1 MFTNLRQQNTIEYYF
16 FYQAVMLSILFLDL
30 EFQKILS
37 KIDFPFKHT
46 CFVKKH
52 FFKVK
57 DSL

>member
-1 MFTNLRQQNTIEYYF
+1 MFTNLRKQNTIEYYF

-30 EFQKILS
+30 EFQKIQS

-52 FFKVK
+52 FFKV
-57 DSL
+57 

>member
-1 MFTNLRQQNTIEYYF
+1 MYTNLGTKKYHRILF

-52 FFKVK
+52 FFKV
-57 DSL
+57 

>member
-37 KIDFPFKHT
+37 KIDFPFEHT
-46 CFVKKH
+46 CFVKKY
-52 FFKVK
+52 FFKV
-57 DSL
+57 